1 MALGICQSVAPLRIK
16 RCRRVDPTPND
27 HRSDW
32 LAGSSSKGS
41 NMNAKSHTAIV
52 NDVLD
57 AAAKIAKESTERTGV
72 PVTVEHVL
80 AAMGIVLWRE
90 AAKKSDAS

>member
-1 MALGICQSVAPLRIK
+1 
-16 RCRRVDPTPND
+16 
-27 HRSDW
+27 
-32 LAGSSSKGS
+32 
-41 NMNAKSHTAIV
+41 MNAKSHTAIV